1 MIDPGSRAAPINDA
15 RTVVGTATPS
25 LDAVGQW
32 ADTGADAPS
41 PRPPVSRG
49 GAKEERRNM
58 QHAGDG
64 LGRRRV
70 PPLDHT
76 ASSVARCIRL
86 AREGQSEA
94 LAQILKAYR
103 NYLLLIAGTCLERDL
118 RGKADPSDVVQEAL
132 LKVHENFHQFRGATE
147 KELLGW
153 MRSILARLLTDL
165 HRRFVLGA
173 ERRVQRERSIDD
185 LVDRSSVVLEGLL
198 VNRQDS
204 PSSRAR
210 QREQSVLLADALA
223 RLGPDDQEVI
233 TLRNL
238 LELEWE
244 EVARRMG
251 RSADAVRMLWTR
263 AVRRLGDQL
272 GEEEP

>member
-1 MIDPGSRAAPINDA
+1 MEPAG
-15 RTVVGTATPS
+15 
-25 LDAVGQW
+25 
-32 ADTGADAPS
+32 
-41 PRPPVSRG
+41 
-49 GAKEERRNM
+49 K
-58 QHAGDG
+58 GDG
-64 LGRRRV
+64 LGSRRL

-76 ASSVARCIRL
+76 ASSVAKCIRL
-86 AREGQSEA
+86 AREGQSGA
-94 LAQILKAYR
+94 LAQILDAYR
-103 NYLLLIAGTCLERDL
+103 NYLRLIAATCFERQL
-118 RGKADPSDVVQEAL
+118 RGKADPSDVVQDAL

-147 KELLGW
+147 RELLAW
-153 MRSILARLLTDL
+153 MRAILARLLIALD
-165 HRRFVLGA
+165 RRFRGA
-173 ERRVQRERSIDD
+173 ERQVGREQSLEDV
-185 LVDRSSVVLEGLL
+185 VDRSSLALDGLL
-198 VNRQDS
+198 ANRHDS

-223 RLGPDDQEVI
+223 RLGPDDREVI

-263 AVRRLGDQL
+263 AVRHLGDQL

>member
-1 MIDPGSRAAPINDA
+1 MVPAG
-15 RTVVGTATPS
+15 
-25 LDAVGQW
+25 
-32 ADTGADAPS
+32 
-41 PRPPVSRG
+41 
-49 GAKEERRNM
+49 K
-58 QHAGDG
+58 GDG
-64 LGRRRV
+64 QL

-86 AREGQSEA
+86 AREGQREA
-94 LAQILKAYR
+94 LAQILDAYR
-103 NYLLLIAGTCLERDL
+103 NYLRLIAATCFERQL
-118 RGKADPSDVVQEAL
+118 RGKADPSDVVQDAL
-132 LKVHENFHQFRGATE
+132 VKVHANFHEFRGATE
-147 KELLGW
+147 RDLLAW
-153 MRSILARLLTDL
+153 MRAILARLLTDL
-165 HRRFVLGA
+165 HRRFEGA
-173 ERRVQRERSIDD
+173 ERQVGRERSLEDV
-185 LVDRSSVVLEGLL
+185 VDRSSLVLEGLL
-198 VNRQDS
+198 ANRQES

-223 RLGPDDQEVI
+223 RLGPNDREVI

-272 GEEEP
+272 GEEQP